1 VEEPVASAFQRFR
14 EDLCP
19 LVNFSGVD
27 VQFIEPPVNGRAL
40 PGEVAHALISPRATY
55 LRVWTMAANNERE
68 PDVDAEAGQHG
79 GVQSVDRALAV
90 LEILARDG
98 HAGVSDIAE
107 EMGIHKSTVS
117 RLLGSLVSRDMVHQN
132 SDRGKYQLGFGI
144 LRLASSIPGRL
155 SLVRE
160 ARPLLESLA
169 DEFKETVNL
178 AVLRSNFAVNVD
190 QAMGP
195 STLATYDWVGSLTPL
210 HATSSGK
217 VLLAALSADERDRI
231 LKETGLPQRTPRTIA
246 NRKELEN
253 QLLDVAR
260 DGYAVV
266 REEFEIGLTS
276 AAVPVFNHIGAVIGA
291 VSISGPAFRFDP
303 EKAPGLIEALKQ
315 AGLQVSAKMGYTR
328 R

>member
-1 VEEPVASAFQRFR
+1 MASKNDP
-14 EDLCP
+14 ESDTDTD
-19 LVNFSGVD
+19 G
-27 VQFIEPPVNGRAL
+27 
-40 PGEVAHALISPRATY
+40 
-55 LRVWTMAANNERE
+55 
-68 PDVDAEAGQHG
+68 GQHG

-117 RLLGSLVSRDMVHQN
+117 RLLGSLVSREMVHQN
-132 SDRGKYQLGFGI
+132 SERGKYQLGFGI

-160 ARPLLESLA
+160 ARPVLESLA
-169 DEFKETVNL
+169 EEFKETVNL
-178 AVLRSNFAVNVD
+178 AVLRSNYAVNVD

-217 VLLAALSADERDRI
+217 VLLAALSADDRDRI
-231 LKETGLPQRTPRTIA
+231 LKETGLPARTPRTIISR
-246 NRKELEN
+246 NNLEH

-260 DGYAVV
+260 DGYGVV
-266 REEFEIGLTS
+266 REEFEIGLNS
-276 AAVPVFNHIGAVIGA
+276 MAVPVYNHMGSVIGA

-303 EKAPGLIEALKQ
+303 EATPGLLDALKQ
-315 AGLQVSAKMGYTR
+315 AGLQISAKMGYSR

>member
-1 VEEPVASAFQRFR
+1 MAS
-14 EDLCP
+14 
-19 LVNFSGVD
+19 
-27 VQFIEPPVNGRAL
+27 
-40 PGEVAHALISPRATY
+40 
-55 LRVWTMAANNERE
+55 NNVLES
-68 PDVDAEAGQHG
+68 DADAEGEGEGGQHG

-90 LEILARDG
+90 LEILAREG
-98 HAGVSDIAE
+98 HAGVSEIAA
-107 EMGIHKSTVS
+107 EMGIHKSTAS
-117 RLLGSLVSRDMVHQN
+117 RLLGSLVSREMVHQN
-132 SDRGKYQLGFGI
+132 SERGKYQLGFGI

-160 ARPLLESLA
+160 ARPVLESLA

-178 AVLRSNFAVNVD
+178 AVLRSNYAVNVD

-217 VLLAALSADERDRI
+217 VCGGADCGERERI
-231 LKETGLPQRTPRTIA
+231 LKETGLPARTQRTITSRD
-246 NRKELEN
+246 KLEK
-253 QLLDVAR
+253 QLLDVAH

-266 REEFEIGLTS
+266 LEEFEIGLNS
-276 AAVPVFNHIGAVIGA
+276 MAVPVYNHLGTVIGA

-303 EKAPGLIEALKQ
+303 EKTPGLIEGLGL
-315 AGLQVSAKMGYTR
+315 AGLRISANMGYTR

>member
-1 VEEPVASAFQRFR
+1 
-14 EDLCP
+14 
-19 LVNFSGVD
+19 
-27 VQFIEPPVNGRAL
+27 
-40 PGEVAHALISPRATY
+40 
-55 LRVWTMAANNERE
+55 MAAKNHPES
-68 PDVDAEAGQHG
+68 DVDTESGQHG

-107 EMGIHKSTVS
+107 EMGLHKSTVS
-117 RLLGSLVSRDMVHQN
+117 RLLGSLVSREMVHQN

-160 ARPLLESLA
+160 ARPVLENLA
-169 DEFKETVNL
+169 EEFKETVNL
-178 AVLRSNFAVNVD
+178 AVLRSNYAVNVD

-195 STLATYDWVGSLTPL
+195 STLATYDWVGNLTPL

-231 LKETGLPQRTPRTIA
+231 LKETGLPARTPRTITD
-246 NRKELEN
+246 RKELET
-253 QLLDVAR
+253 QLLEVAR
-260 DGYAVV
+260 DGYGVV
-266 REEFEIGLTS
+266 REEFEIGLTA
-276 AAVPVFNHIGAVIGA
+276 AAVPVYNHLGAVIGA

-303 EKAPGLIEALKQ
+303 EKSPGLLEELKQ
-315 AGLQVSAKMGYTR
+315 AGLQISAKMGYTR

>member
-1 VEEPVASAFQRFR
+1 MASKNDQETDVEA
-14 EDLCP
+14 D
-19 LVNFSGVD
+19 G
-27 VQFIEPPVNGRAL
+27 
-40 PGEVAHALISPRATY
+40 
-55 LRVWTMAANNERE
+55 
-68 PDVDAEAGQHG
+68 GQHG

-98 HAGVSDIAE
+98 HAGVSEIAE

-117 RLLGSLVSRDMVHQN
+117 RLLGSLVNREMVHQN
-132 SDRGKYQLGFGI
+132 SERGKYQLGFGI

-160 ARPLLESLA
+160 ARPVLESLA
-169 DEFKETVNL
+169 EEYKETVNL
-178 AVLRSNFAVNVD
+178 AVLRSNYAVNVD

-217 VLLAALSADERDRI
+217 ILLAALSAEDRDRI
-231 LKETGLPQRTPRTIA
+231 MKETGLAARTPRTIIK
-246 NRKELEN
+246 RDKLEN

-260 DGYAVV
+260 NGYAFV
-266 REEFEIGLTS
+266 REEFEIGLN
-276 AAVPVFNHIGAVIGA
+276 AMAVPVYNHVGSVIGS

-303 EKAPGLIEALKQ
+303 EQTPGLLEALKQ
-315 AGLQVSAKMGYTR
+315 AGLQISANMGYTR

>member
-1 VEEPVASAFQRFR
+1 MASNDYPDSDVA
-14 EDLCP
+14 
-19 LVNFSGVD
+19 VD
-27 VQFIEPPVNGRAL
+27 GTD
-40 PGEVAHALISPRATY
+40 G
-55 LRVWTMAANNERE
+55 
-68 PDVDAEAGQHG
+68 AEGGPHG

-117 RLLGSLVSRDMVHQN
+117 RLLGSLVVREMVHQN
-132 SDRGKYQLGFGI
+132 SERGKYQLGFGI

-160 ARPLLESLA
+160 ARPVLESLA
-169 DEFKETVNL
+169 EEFKETVNL
-178 AVLRSNFAVNVD
+178 AVLRSNYAVNVD

-195 STLATYDWVGSLTPL
+195 STLATYDWIGSLTPL

-217 VLLAALSADERDRI
+217 ILLAALAADERDRI
-231 LKETGLPQRTPRTIA
+231 LKETGLPSRTPRTITK
-246 NRKELEN
+246 RDELEN
-253 QLLDVAR
+253 QLLDAIR
-260 DGYAVV
+260 NGYAITK
-266 REEFEIGLTS
+266 EEFEIGLNS
-276 AAVPVFNHIGAVIGA
+276 IAVPIYNHTGSVIGA

-303 EKAPGLIEALKQ
+303 EKKLGLSDSLAQ
-315 AGLQVSAKMGYTR
+315 AGLQISSNMGYTR

>member
-1 VEEPVASAFQRFR
+1 MASNNDR
-14 EDLCP
+14 E
-19 LVNFSGVD
+19 S
-27 VQFIEPPVNGRAL
+27 E
-40 PGEVAHALISPRATY
+40 
-55 LRVWTMAANNERE
+55 
-68 PDVDAEAGQHG
+68 VDADAGQHG

-117 RLLGSLVSRDMVHQN
+117 RLLGSLVSREMVHQN
-132 SDRGKYQLGFGI
+132 SERGKYQLGFGI

-160 ARPLLESLA
+160 ARPVLESLA
-169 DEFKETVNL
+169 EEFKETVNL
-178 AVLRSNFAVNVD
+178 AVLRSNYAVNVD

-217 VLLAALSADERDRI
+217 VLLAALPADDRDRV
-231 LKETGLPQRTPRTIA
+231 LKETGLPPRTPRTIT
-246 NRKELEN
+246 NRKELET

-260 DGYAVV
+260 DGYGVV
-266 REEFEIGLTS
+266 REEFEIGLNS
-276 AAVPVFNHIGAVIGA
+276 MSVPVYNHVGAVIGA

-303 EKAPGLIEALKQ
+303 EKAPGLLEALKQ
-315 AGLQVSAKMGYTR
+315 GGLQISAKMGYTGGR
-328 R
+328 

>member
-1 VEEPVASAFQRFR
+1 MAS
-14 EDLCP
+14 
-19 LVNFSGVD
+19 
-27 VQFIEPPVNGRAL
+27 
-40 PGEVAHALISPRATY
+40 
-55 LRVWTMAANNERE
+55 NNHHE
-68 PDVDAEAGQHG
+68 PDVEADAGQHG

-98 HAGVSDIAE
+98 HAGVSEIAE

-117 RLLGSLVSRDMVHQN
+117 RLLGSLVSREMVHQN
-132 SDRGKYQLGFGI
+132 SERGKYQLGFGI

-160 ARPLLESLA
+160 ARPVLESLA
-169 DEFKETVNL
+169 EEYKETVNL
-178 AVLRSNFAVNVD
+178 AVLRSNYAVNVD

-217 VLLAALSADERDRI
+217 ILLAALSAEERDRI
-231 LKETGLPQRTPRTIA
+231 LKETGLPARTPRTIVK
-246 NRKELEN
+246 RDRLEN
-253 QLLDVAR
+253 ELVDVAR

-266 REEFEIGLTS
+266 REEFEIGLNS
-276 AAVPVFNHIGAVIGA
+276 MAVPVYNHTGSVIGS

-303 EKAPGLIEALKQ
+303 EKTPGLIEALSQ
-315 AGLQVSAKMGYTR
+315 AGLRISANMGYTR

>member
-1 VEEPVASAFQRFR
+1 MASHIDP
-14 EDLCP
+14 E
-19 LVNFSGVD
+19 S
-27 VQFIEPPVNGRAL
+27 
-40 PGEVAHALISPRATY
+40 
-55 LRVWTMAANNERE
+55 
-68 PDVDAEAGQHG
+68 DVDAESGQQG
-79 GVQSVDRALAV
+79 GVQSVERALAV

-117 RLLGSLVSRDMVHQN
+117 RLLGSLLSREMVQQN
-132 SDRGKYQLGFGI
+132 TERGKYQLGFGI

-160 ARPLLESLA
+160 ARPVLESLA
-169 DEFKETVNL
+169 EDFKETVNL
-178 AVLRSNFAVNVD
+178 AVLRSNYAVNVD

-217 VLLAALSADERDRI
+217 VLLAALTAEERNRV
-231 LKETGLPQRTPRTIA
+231 LKETGLPARTSRTITS
-246 NRKELEN
+246 RSKLET

-266 REEFEIGLTS
+266 REEFEIGLKS
-276 AAVPVFNHIGAVIGA
+276 MAVPVYNHLGAVIGA
-291 VSISGPAFRFDP
+291 VSISGPSFRFDP
-303 EKAPGLIEALKQ
+303 ENTPGLLDALKE
-315 AGLQVSAKMGYTR
+315 AGLKISAKMGYR
-328 R
+328 QR

>member
-1 VEEPVASAFQRFR
+1 MASNN
-14 EDLCP
+14 
-19 LVNFSGVD
+19 V
-27 VQFIEPPVNGRAL
+27 IESDAD
-40 PGEVAHALISPRATY
+40 GEG
-55 LRVWTMAANNERE
+55 
-68 PDVDAEAGQHG
+68 GQQG

-98 HAGVSDIAE
+98 HAGVSEIAE

-117 RLLGSLVSRDMVHQN
+117 RLLGSLVTREIVHQN
-132 SDRGKYQLGFGI
+132 SERGKYQLGFGI

-160 ARPLLESLA
+160 ARDVLESLA
-169 DEFKETVNL
+169 EEFKETVNL
-178 AVLRSNFAVNVD
+178 AVLRSNYAVNVD

-217 VLLAALSADERDRI
+217 VLLAALTADERERI
-231 LKETGLPQRTPRTIA
+231 LNETGLPARTQRTIT
-246 NRKELEN
+246 NRDKLEK
-253 QLLDVAR
+253 QLIDVAHA
-260 DGYAVV
+260 GYAVV
-266 REEFEIGLTS
+266 LEEFEIGLNS
-276 AAVPVFNHIGAVIGA
+276 MAVPVYNHLGTVIGA

-303 EKAPGLIEALKQ
+303 EKTPGLIEGLGQ
-315 AGLQVSAKMGYTR
+315 AGLKISANMGYTR

>member
-1 VEEPVASAFQRFR
+1 MASNNNR
-14 EDLCP
+14 ESD
-19 LVNFSGVD
+19 
-27 VQFIEPPVNGRAL
+27 A
-40 PGEVAHALISPRATY
+40 
-55 LRVWTMAANNERE
+55 
-68 PDVDAEAGQHG
+68 DAEGEGGQQG

-98 HAGVSDIAE
+98 HAGVSVSAE

-117 RLLGSLVSRDMVHQN
+117 RLMGSLVTREMVHQN
-132 SDRGKYQLGFGI
+132 SERGKYQLGFGI

-160 ARPLLESLA
+160 ARPVLESLA

-178 AVLRSNFAVNVD
+178 AVLRSNYAVNVD

-231 LKETGLPQRTPRTIA
+231 LKETGLSARTARTITS
-246 NRKELEN
+246 RTELDK
-253 QLLDVAR
+253 QLIDAAH
-260 DGYAVV
+260 DGYA
-266 REEFEIGLTS
+266 
-276 AAVPVFNHIGAVIGA
+276 
-291 VSISGPAFRFDP
+291 
-303 EKAPGLIEALKQ
+303 
-315 AGLQVSAKMGYTR
+315 
-328 R
+328 